1 VGLVRLGYKGA
12 IMTIGVLA
20 LVSVTPDRLVALTA
34 AGYTVHEGKHYATRT
49 DAVRAAAATVR
60 AVLTNGRGGLS
71 GAEMSL
77 LPQLEIVCAVGAG
90 YEAVDLATARRRGI
104 VVAHCPDANAPA
116 VADSALMLLLAVT
129 RHLLEADRF
138 VRAGGWQEHWRV
150 ETPTITGKRLGLLGL
165 GKIGSRIAQRAA
177 RGFDME
183 IGYHT
188 RAAVAG
194 CPYRY
199 FASLIE
205 LATWADFLVAAAP
218 GGAGTRHLINADVL
232 AALGPQGYLVNVGRG
247 TVVDTQALLAALR
260 AQRIAGAGLDVLE
273 GEPGLPPLLPEL
285 LQCDNV
291 VVTPH
296 VAGRAPES
304 RSAATA
310 MILANLN
317 AHFAG
322 QPLPSPVSSTA

>member
-1 VGLVRLGYKGA
+1 
-12 IMTIGVLA
+12 MTIGVLA
-20 LVSVTPDRLVALTA
+20 LVGVTPERLAALSA
-34 AGYTVHEGKHYATRT
+34 AGYAVREGKHYANRT
-49 DAVRAAAATVR
+49 DAVREAADTVR

-71 GAEMSL
+71 GDEMAL

-90 YEAVDLATARRRGI
+90 YEAVDLDTARRRGI

-116 VADSALMLLLAVT
+116 VADSAMMLLLAAT
-129 RHLLEADRF
+129 RHVLQADRF

-150 ETPTITGKRLGLLGL
+150 ETPTITGKRLGILGL
-165 GKIGSRIAQRAA
+165 GNIGSRIAQRAA
-177 RGFDME
+177 HGFAME
-183 IGYHT
+183 IGYHN

-194 CPYRY
+194 APYRY

-218 GGAGTRHLINADVL
+218 GGAGTRHLVNTDVL

-247 TVVDTQALLAALR
+247 TVVDTQALIDALR
-260 AQRIAGAGLDVLE
+260 AKRVAGAGLDVLE
-273 GEPGLPPLLPEL
+273 GEPSVPPLLPEL

-291 VVTPH
+291 VITPH

-304 RSAATA
+304 RTAATA
-310 MILANLN
+310 LILANLN
-317 AHFAG
+317 AHFTG
-322 QPLPSPVSSTA
+322 KPLPSPVSIKA

>member
-1 VGLVRLGYKGA
+1 
-12 IMTIGVLA
+12 MTIDVLA
-20 LVSVTPDRLVALTA
+20 LVGVTPERLAALTA
-34 AGYTVHEGKHYATRT
+34 AGYAVHEGKTYANRI
-49 DAVRAAAATVR
+49 DALRAAAATVR

-71 GAEMSL
+71 GAEMAL
-77 LPQLEIVCAVGAG
+77 LPKLEIVCAVGAG
-90 YEAVDLATARRRGI
+90 YEAVDLTTARRRGI

-116 VADSALMLLLAVT
+116 VADSAMLLLLAAT
-129 RHLLEADRF
+129 RHLLEANRF

-150 ETPTITGKRLGLLGL
+150 ETPIITGKRLGMLGL
-165 GKIGSRIAQRAA
+165 GRIGSRIAQRAA
-177 RGFDME
+177 RGFDMA

-199 FASLIE
+199 FASLLE
-205 LATWADFLVAAAP
+205 LATWADFLVTAAP

-232 AALGPQGYLVNVGRG
+232 AALGPHAYLVNVARV
-247 TVVDTQALLAALR
+247 TVVDTQALLEALR
-260 AQRIAGAGLDVLE
+260 AKRLAGAGLDVLE
-273 GEPGLPPLLPEL
+273 GEPGVPPLLPEL
-285 LQCDNV
+285 LQCDTV

-304 RSAATA
+304 RTAATA
-310 MILANLN
+310 MLLANLN

-322 QPLPSPVSSTA
+322 QPLPAPVVRKA

>member
-1 VGLVRLGYKGA
+1 
-12 IMTIGVLA
+12 MTIDVLA
-20 LVSVTPDRLVALTA
+20 LVGVTPDRLAALTA
-34 AGYTVHEGKHYATRT
+34 AGYAVHEGKTYATRI
-49 DAVRAAAATVR
+49 DALRAAAETVR

-71 GAEMSL
+71 GAEMAV

-90 YEAVDLATARRRGI
+90 YEAVDLDTAQRRGI

-116 VADSALMLLLAVT
+116 VADSAMMLLLATT
-129 RHLLEADRF
+129 RHLPQADRF

-150 ETPTITGKRLGLLGL
+150 ETPTLTGKRLGLLGL
-165 GKIGSRIAQRAA
+165 GRIGSRIAQRAA
-177 RGFDME
+177 RGFDMA

-188 RAAVAG
+188 RAVVAG

-199 FASLIE
+199 FTSLIE
-205 LATWADFLVAAAP
+205 LATWADCLVAAAP
-218 GGAGTRHLINADVL
+218 GGAGTRHLINAEVL
-232 AALGPQGYLVNVGRG
+232 AALGPHGYLVNVGRG
-247 TVVDTQALLAALR
+247 TVVDTEALIAALR

-273 GEPGLPPLLPEL
+273 GEPGVPPLLPEL

-310 MILANLN
+310 MLLANLN

-322 QPLPSPVSSTA
+322 QPLPFPVSRTA